1 MNRSYSKIRHIQE
14 ANVRLEKRMLS
25 EQPVDTY
32 DPVLKRLGNSSQE
45 NTPHPDPIADRMF
58 NKLKSYGFV
67 NGGRLDKMIDSKGRY
82 ITIEKPNSGDYDG
95 ISVTFDM
102 REEPFDYVVFV
113 IQGGKVLVDKKGE
126 INSLSPDKLDGM
138 IMNELKPY
146 LSMKIRPIPSGWG
159 SDMYSD
165 RG

>member
-32 DPVLKRLGNSSQE
+32 DPVLKRLGKSEQE
-45 NTPHPDPIADRMF
+45 NTSHPDPIVDRIF

-67 NGGRLDKMIDSKGRY
+67 NGNGLDKVIDSKGRY

-102 REEPFDYVVFV
+102 REEPFEYTVTV
-113 IQGGKVLVDKKGE
+113 IKGGELLFNKEWVMNASL
-126 INSLSPDKLDGM
+126 NSSIDGL
-138 IMNELKPY
+138 IMNAIKPY